1 MSAPSTGQLLRRAAA
16 EHRTTL
22 VPVVIALAVNVLV
35 YGLVVYPMADRV
47 ANIERT
53 SLEAQN
59 DLRAAR
65 GEFER
70 ANGTLTGKDKAA
82 QELSTFY
89 STVLPKGLVG
99 ARRLT
104 TLKLQQ
110 LAREADL
117 DMGRL
122 SAQPVVPTDSTLTQ
136 LRMQMDLAGSYSN
149 MRSFIHALEVSSDF
163 VVIDN
168 ISLNEGA
175 DDGATL
181 VVNLELSTYYRE
193 TP

>member
-1 MSAPSTGQLLRRAAA
+1 MSALSTTVLLRRITQ

-22 VPVVIALAVNVLV
+22 LAVGIVLAANVLV
-35 YGLVVYPMADRV
+35 YALVVYPMADRV

-53 SLEAQN
+53 SQEAQN
-59 DLRAAR
+59 ELRTAK
-65 GEFER
+65 GEFDR

-89 STVLPKGLVG
+89 STVLPKGFVG

-104 TLKLQQ
+104 TLRLLQ
-110 LAREADL
+110 LARDNSL
-117 DMGRL
+117 DAGGL
-122 SAQPVVPTDSTLTQ
+122 SAQPIVTADSTLRQ
-136 LRMQMDLAGSYSN
+136 LRLQMDLAGSYAN
-149 MRSFIHALEVSSDF
+149 MRSFIHQLEVSPDF

-168 ISLNEGA
+168 ISLREGA
-175 DDGATL
+175 DDGGTL
-181 VVNLELSTYYRE
+181 VVNLALSTYYRD

>member
-1 MSAPSTGQLLRRAAA
+1 MSALSTTVLLRRITQ

-22 VPVVIALAVNVLV
+22 LAVGIVLAANVLV
-35 YGLVVYPMADRV
+35 YALVVYPMADRV

-53 SLEAQN
+53 SQEAQN
-59 DLRAAR
+59 ELRTAR
-65 GEFER
+65 GEFDR

-89 STVLPKGLVG
+89 STVLPKGFVG

-104 TLKLQQ
+104 TLKLLQ
-110 LAREADL
+110 LARDNDL
-117 DMGRL
+117 DAGGL
-122 SAQPVVPTDSTLTQ
+122 SAQPIVTADSTLRQ
-136 LRMQMDLAGSYSN
+136 LRLQMDLAGSYAN
-149 MRSFIHALEVSSDF
+149 MRSFIHQLEVSPDF

-168 ISLNEGA
+168 ISLREGA
-175 DDGATL
+175 DDGGTL
-181 VVNLELSTYYRE
+181 VVNLALSTYYRD

>member
-1 MSAPSTGQLLRRAAA
+1 MSTPSTGQLLRRIAQ
-16 EHRTTL
+16 EHRAAL
-22 VPVVIALAVNVLV
+22 LPIGIALVVNVLV
-35 YGLVVYPMADRV
+35 YALVVYPMAERV
-47 ANIERT
+47 ANIEQT

-65 GEFER
+65 GEFDR
-70 ANGTLTGKDKAA
+70 ANGTMTGKDKAA

-89 STVLPKGLVG
+89 STVLPKGFVG

-117 DMGRL
+117 DMGSL
-122 SAQPVVPTDSTLTQ
+122 SAEPVVPTESTLTQ
-136 LRMQMDLAGSYSN
+136 LRMQMDLAGTYSS
-149 MRSFIHALEVSSDF
+149 MRSFIYALEVSPDF

-168 ISLNEGA
+168 IALNGGA

>member
-1 MSAPSTGQLLRRAAA
+1 MSTPSTTVLLRRIAL
-16 EHRTTL
+16 EHRKTL
-22 VPVVIALAVNVLV
+22 LSLGIALVVNVLV
-35 YGLVVYPMADRV
+35 YALVVYPMADRV

-53 SLEAQN
+53 SQEAQN

-65 GEFER
+65 AEFER
-70 ANGTLTGKDKAA
+70 ANGTLTGKAKAE

-110 LAREADL
+110 LARDNDL
-117 DMGRL
+117 DMGGL
-122 SAQPVVPTDSTLTQ
+122 SAQPVITADSTLRQ
-136 LRMQMDLAGSYSN
+136 LRLQMDLAGSYAN
-149 MRSFIHALEVSSDF
+149 MRSFIHELEVSPDF

-168 ISLNEGA
+168 ISLREGA
-175 DDGATL
+175 DDGGTL
-181 VVNLELSTYYRE
+181 VVNLELSTYYRD

>member
-1 MSAPSTGQLLRRAAA
+1 MSAPSTPVLLRRITE
-16 EHRTTL
+16 EHRKML
-22 VPVVIALAVNVLV
+22 LAVGIALAANVLV
-35 YGLVVYPMADRV
+35 YALVVYPMADRV

-53 SLEAQN
+53 SQEAQN
-59 DLRAAR
+59 ELRTAR
-65 GEFER
+65 GEFDR

-104 TLKLQQ
+104 TLKLLQ
-110 LAREADL
+110 LARTNDL
-117 DMGRL
+117 DAGGL
-122 SAQPVVPTDSTLTQ
+122 SVQPIVTADSTLRQ
-136 LRMQMDLAGSYSN
+136 LRLQMDLAGSYAN
-149 MRSFIHALEVSSDF
+149 MRSFIHQLEVSPDF

-168 ISLNEGA
+168 ISLREGA
-175 DDGATL
+175 DDGGSL
-181 VVNLELSTYYRE
+181 VVNLSLSTYYRD